1 MVPALIL
8 GVTELAGKRVEL
20 AKELWPGNSTVG
32 LLNNMGNPVVPPQ
45 WEETK
50 KAAKVL
56 GIEAVLLDIRSRD
69 DIPRAF
75 ETANAQH
82 VDTLLVGI
90 EVLIQENR
98 QLITDLAAK
107 HRLPAIYASK
117 SKKELGT
124 LLTVLSRSA
133 NVIDD
138 DESNERII
146 RLAKA
151 A

>member
-1 MVPALIL
+1 
-8 GVTELAGKRVEL
+8 
-20 AKELWPGNSTVG
+20 
-32 LLNNMGNPVVPPQ
+32 MGNPVLPPK

-98 QLITDLAAK
+98 QLITDLGAK
-107 HRLPAIYASK
+107 HRLPTIYASK
-117 SKKELGT
+117 ECAAVCGWMAYGRCCPCLEST
-124 LLTVLSRSA
+124 SA
-133 NVIDD
+133 P
-138 DESNERII
+138 
-146 RLAKA
+146 
-151 A
+151 